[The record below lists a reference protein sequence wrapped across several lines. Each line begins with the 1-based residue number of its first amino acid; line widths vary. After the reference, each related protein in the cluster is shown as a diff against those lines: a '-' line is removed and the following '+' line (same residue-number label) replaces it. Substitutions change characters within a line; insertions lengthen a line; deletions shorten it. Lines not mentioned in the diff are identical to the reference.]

1 MVSNI
6 KKATIAILLIIIS
19 LFSIFITPI
28 KAVASTNINVQS
40 YDDTPIEQ
48 DMANMEE
55 ANYPAN
61 SFGEPSIVGFME
73 YCYSNNSAYS
83 TYYGLYVYVYN
94 PTEKPLIIR
103 EGANQIMLSNAFGK
117 DGKRSSTKNY
127 SLAYLD
133 NTDNYRFYKFKVTD
147 SSEQYNLAKEYASL
161 WNDRRRYEITSLDVH
176 FEGEANRKSFG
187 ISKIYEYSGFASWCG
202 EPSMAIST
210 LQCQYYGGQDV
221 HLQVYDTNY
230 RFSHKGDYL
239 YEDLQSVYFSL
250 PNEYTDQWG
259 NLTKIT
265 AEWYQYKTSPMFVT
279 TDSGAYS
286 ALFDLINKYINEK
299 GQLTDENGNVLD
311 EAIQTYYR
319 VYWEE
324 TLLAGNGDVL
334 YLFEKAYNAL
344 CRDDIDD
351 DGIFD
356 GGIFNPD
363 DNSKLYSL
371 GYWDSENNKIINE
384 WQPHKKID
392 WLFYISEKIETL
404 DDYRVSSEEVKEYI
418 ERYANAYPEQ
428 DKLLDKYPVELFER
442 YDGDGYLCND
452 IYVENV
458 EEFVESNE
466 QQTFWERLW
475 GMNTTN
481 TITYNP
487 IVTISEGDLVLTESE
502 FSEKYYVN
510 KDDVADI
517 KSFARKSYKNDETP
531 ILLRF
536 ARTDYYSSSARF
548 DYAEEDAFQMSD
560 VDGYVAQE
568 YVFLDFDILSLEYT
582 SEDGFTKTVV
592 GVVADSIDII
602 NGLTA
607 PENMPIEEEE
617 WWQKLMAV
625 VLLILL
631 IVVITNVIFPIATPI
646 FKIIFTIIVKGVG
659 AIISI
664 VLNVLTFPLR
674 LIFNTKRK

>member
-1 MVSNI
+1 MN
-6 KKATIAILLIIIS
+6 KKQKNLYSLVLVFLLIVQVFFP
-19 LFSIFITPI
+19 LLQVRTN
-28 KAVASTNINVQS
+28 AVTNIQS

-94 PTEKPLIIR
+94 PTEKPLIMR
-103 EGANQIMLSNAFGK
+103 EGANQIMLSNAFGE

-127 SLAYLD
+127 SLTYLD

-202 EPSMAIST
+202 EPSLAINT

-230 RFSHKGDYL
+230 RFAHKGDNL
-239 YEDLQSVYFSL
+239 YDDLQSVYFSL
-250 PNEYTDQWG
+250 PNEYADQWG
-259 NLTKIT
+259 DLSKIT

-279 TDSGAYS
+279 TDMGAYS
-286 ALFDLINKYINEK
+286 ALFEMRNKRINEF
-299 GQLTDENGNVLD
+299 GQLMDENGNVLSQD
-311 EAIQTYYR
+311 IQTYWR
-319 VYWEE
+319 VLWEE
-324 TLLAGNGDVL
+324 TWVQAEYNLHIFEKGYNPLCREDIEDDKWYDGTIFGDGSYNYAL
-334 YLFEKAYNAL
+334 GSDLFEKDFEYLN
-344 CRDDIDD
+344 R
-351 DGIFD
+351 
-356 GGIFNPD
+356 
-363 DNSKLYSL
+363 
-371 GYWDSENNKIINE
+371 
-384 WQPHKKID
+384 ID
-392 WLFYISEKIETL
+392 WIFPIEKEITSLE
-404 DDYRVSSEEVKEYI
+404 DYRVSSDEVKEYI
-418 ERYANAYPEQ
+418 KKYANSFSNQ
-428 DKLLDKYPVELFER
+428 DKLMDKYPINLFER
-442 YDGDGYLCND
+442 YNGDGYQCKSFEITD
-452 IYVENV
+452 VET
-458 EEFVESNE
+458 FVD
-466 QQTFWERLW
+466 
-475 GMNTTN
+475 TN
-481 TITYNP
+481 TNQSLWEQFWGINSTATLLYSP
-487 IVTISEGDLVLTESE
+487 IVTISEGDIYLSNED
-502 FSEKYYVN
+502 FSAKYYVN
-510 KDDVADI
+510 IEDAEDI
-517 KSFARKSYKNDETP
+517 KNFVGKSYDNNETP

-536 ARTDYYSSSARF
+536 AKTDYYASNARF
-548 DYAEEDAFQMSD
+548 DYAEEDKFDISD

-568 YVFLDFDILSLEYT
+568 HVFLNFDILSLEYT
-582 SEDGFTKTVV
+582 SEDGFSKTVV

-631 IVVITNVIFPIATPI
+631 IVVITNVFFPVARPI
-646 FKIIFTIIVKGVG
+646 IKIIINGIG
-659 AIISI
+659 ALISI
-664 VLNVLTFPLR
+664 LLKILTFPLR
-674 LIFNTKRK
+674 LIFKSNRK